1 MFSPAFQRI
10 SHFCL
15 VTSSIV
21 YPSYAGAM
29 AAHVVQD
36 RLHDM
41 WQNAQLF
48 RHRGCSCAAK
58 IMHGPMGRRL
68 SAGVYLLPRCKN
80 TSIKRCLR
88 FGPAGEPSM
97 LIALSARAVAKNVV
111 AISPPGREQDQGS
124 GYERHYVL
132 TMVFGPSAR
141 YDPLLGYGI
150 QFRQLHPTDFIT
162 PLSGENQQA

>member
-1 MFSPAFQRI
+1 
-10 SHFCL
+10 
-15 VTSSIV
+15 
-21 YPSYAGAM
+21 
-29 AAHVVQD
+29 
-36 RLHDM
+36 
-41 WQNAQLF
+41 
-48 RHRGCSCAAK
+48 
-58 IMHGPMGRRL
+58 
-68 SAGVYLLPRCKN
+68 
-80 TSIKRCLR
+80 
-88 FGPAGEPSM
+88 M

-162 PLSGENQQA
+162 PLSSENQQAQYTSIVIIPACLPNFG